1 MNNQF
6 IKKMSIFELQEVSF
20 FYPQAKVPT
29 LHNVSFKIEEGEY
42 CGIVGSNGSGKSTLA
57 RLLANLESPSSGK
70 LVAKRDSL
78 IALVFQSPKNQIIC
92 SIVSRDTAFGPK
104 NLSLPKSEIELRTIE
119 CLNIT
124 GLLEKSESSTMNLS
138 LGQTQ
143 KLALSGVL
151 ATWPGVM
158 ILDESVA
165 MLDPHSRK
173 NVFDFI
179 NYWHRHGNTVIHIT
193 HELDAIKQVEHVIGL
208 DKGELFYDGNVDGY
222 LQNPDYIKKLTGESL
237 PPCNR
242 IIENISMA
250 EKDFSFGLSNVSF
263 SYENE
268 DSKCLKDVSF
278 KLRKGTLN
286 ALTGP
291 SGSGKS
297 TILEIGSGL
306 LKPQSGIVFGDKT
319 PSLALQNCSDA
330 VFEAFAADDVAFGP
344 RNLGITGE
352 ELKLRV
358 KNAMDSVNLPFEKY
372 ADVPVNRLS
381 GGELRRLAIAGIIA
395 MDNQVLFFDEPT
407 AGLDGESRQEVMNL
421 LKKLADEGKTVL
433 FSTHNME
440 EARFAHREIAI
451 SGGKI
456 VSDSFAPVISAKD
469 KSVPQTNEKY
479 ENILESKPIAEKLK
493 SLRTLSNGLAGTKRK
508 KQSLLEKTPA
518 VFRILLFV
526 VMFVCSL
533 LSNNIIFCSTMLLLA
548 FGYCLFAGFGI
559 KKLLKAFIK
568 ITPFLLFFAVFQII
582 FRKPLESEVCY
593 TSWKWF
599 MISPSKLIFCLN
611 SFLRT
616 FACLASISAFY
627 TSLRDY
633 ELIDGLRIIFYPL
646 EKIRIPMRY
655 LYLVMEIIFRFIP
668 LLVEQSC
675 VILKTQTIRGNMG
688 DVKGK
693 MKAIKKIVPLIV
705 PIIIQTIKRSE
716 ALADAITVRC
726 FK

>member
-1 MNNQF
+1 
-6 IKKMSIFELQEVSF
+6 MSIFDLQEVNF

-42 CGIVGSNGSGKSTLA
+42 CAIVGSNGSGKSTLA
-57 RLLANLESPSSGK
+57 RLLANLETPSSGK
-70 LVAKRDSL
+70 LSAKRDSL
-78 IALVFQSPKNQIIC
+78 IALVFQAPKNQIIC

-104 NLSLPKSEIELRTIE
+104 NLNLPKSEIELRTIE

-124 GLLEKSESSTMNLS
+124 GLLEKSEASTMNLS

-208 DKGELFYDGNVDGY
+208 DKGELFYDGDVTGY
-222 LQNPDYIKKLTGESL
+222 LQNPDYIKKLTGEPL
-237 PPCNR
+237 PACDR
-242 IIENISMA
+242 ALENISMA
-250 EKDFSFGLSNVSF
+250 EKDFAFGLANVCF
-263 SYENE
+263 AYENE
-268 DSKCLKDVSF
+268 EKKCLENISF

-306 LKPQSGIVFGDKT
+306 LKPQSGFVFGEKT

-344 RNLGITGE
+344 RNMGLKGE

-358 KNAMDSVNLPFEKY
+358 RNAMDSVNLPFEKY

-421 LKKLADEGKTVL
+421 LKKLADDGKTIL

-451 SGGKI
+451 SGGKVI
-456 VSDSFAPVISAKD
+456 SDSFAPVSASKAESSGNAVEKPENVLEP
-469 KSVPQTNEKY
+469 KSV
-479 ENILESKPIAEKLK
+479 AEKLK
-493 SLRTLSNGLAGTKRK
+493 SLRTLSNGLAGTQRRK
-508 KQSLLEKTPA
+508 LSLLEKTPA
-518 VFRILLFV
+518 TFRILLFT
-526 VMFVCSL
+526 VMFICSL
-533 LSNNIIFCSTMLLLA
+533 ISKNIIFCSTMLILSFA
-548 FGYCLFAGFGI
+548 YCLFAGFGI
-559 KKLLKAFIK
+559 KRLLSAFIK
-568 ITPFLLFFAVFQII
+568 ITPFLLFFAVFQLI
-582 FRKPLESEVCY
+582 FRKPVAGEVHF
-593 TSWKWF
+593 TEWKWF
-599 MISPSKLIFCLN
+599 LLSPSKLIFCLN

-627 TSLRDY
+627 SSLCDY
-633 ELIDGLRIIFYPL
+633 ELIDGLRVIFYPL
-646 EKIRIPMRY
+646 EKIKIPMRY

-668 LLVEQSC
+668 LLVDQAC

-688 DVKGK
+688 NVKGK
-693 MKAIKKIVPLIV
+693 MEAIKKIVPLIV
-705 PIIIQTIKRSE
+705 PIIIQTVKRSE

>member
-1 MNNQF
+1 
-6 IKKMSIFELQEVSF
+6 MSIFELQEVSF

-124 GLLEKSESSTMNLS
+124 GLLEKSQSSTMNLS

-222 LQNPDYIKKLTGESL
+222 LQNPDYIKKLTGEPL

-344 RNLGITGE
+344 RNW
-352 ELKLRV
+352 
-358 KNAMDSVNLPFEKY
+358 
-372 ADVPVNRLS
+372 
-381 GGELRRLAIAGIIA
+381 RR
-395 MDNQVLFFDEPT
+395 T
-407 AGLDGESRQEVMNL
+407 
-421 LKKLADEGKTVL
+421 
-433 FSTHNME
+433 
-440 EARFAHREIAI
+440 EA
-451 SGGKI
+451 
-456 VSDSFAPVISAKD
+456 
-469 KSVPQTNEKY
+469 
-479 ENILESKPIAEKLK
+479 
-493 SLRTLSNGLAGTKRK
+493 
-508 KQSLLEKTPA
+508 
-518 VFRILLFV
+518 
-526 VMFVCSL
+526 
-533 LSNNIIFCSTMLLLA
+533 
-548 FGYCLFAGFGI
+548 
-559 KKLLKAFIK
+559 
-568 ITPFLLFFAVFQII
+568 
-582 FRKPLESEVCY
+582 
-593 TSWKWF
+593 
-599 MISPSKLIFCLN
+599 
-611 SFLRT
+611 
-616 FACLASISAFY
+616 
-627 TSLRDY
+627 
-633 ELIDGLRIIFYPL
+633 
-646 EKIRIPMRY
+646 
-655 LYLVMEIIFRFIP
+655 
-668 LLVEQSC
+668 
-675 VILKTQTIRGNMG
+675 
-688 DVKGK
+688 
-693 MKAIKKIVPLIV
+693 
-705 PIIIQTIKRSE
+705 
-716 ALADAITVRC
+716 
-726 FK
+726 

>member
-1 MNNQF
+1 
-6 IKKMSIFELQEVSF
+6 MSIFELQDVNF
-20 FYPQAKVPT
+20 VYPQASEPT
-29 LHNVSFKIEEGEY
+29 LQNVSFKIEEGEY
-42 CGIVGSNGSGKSTLA
+42 CAIVGSNGSGKSTLA
-57 RLLANLESPSSGK
+57 RLLANLETPDSGK
-70 LVAKRDSL
+70 LIAKRDSL

-104 NLSLPKSEIELRTIE
+104 NLNLPKSEIELRTIE
-119 CLNIT
+119 CLNIV
-124 GLLEKSESSTMNLS
+124 GLLEKSEASTMNLS

-193 HELDAIKQVEHVIGL
+193 HELDAIKQVQHVIGL
-208 DKGELFYDGNVDGY
+208 EKGQVFYDGSVEDY
-222 LQNPDYIKKLTGESL
+222 LNNPAFIKKLTGEPL

-242 IIENISMA
+242 TAENLSMA
-250 EKDFSFGLSNVSF
+250 EKDFAFGFSNVSF
-263 SYENE
+263 AYENE
-268 DSKCLKDVSF
+268 KLNCLEKVSF

-297 TILEIGSGL
+297 TILELGSGL
-306 LKPQSGIVFGDKT
+306 LKPQQGEIFGEKT
-319 PSLALQNCSDA
+319 PSLALQNCADA

-344 RNLGITGE
+344 RNLGITGD
-352 ELKLRV
+352 ELKKTV

-395 MDNQVLFFDEPT
+395 MDNPVLFFDEPT

-421 LKKLADEGKTVL
+421 LMKLAESGKTVL

-440 EARFAHREIAI
+440 EAKFAHREIAI
-451 SGGKI
+451 SYGRI
-456 VSDSFAPVISAKD
+456 MSDSFAPVP
-469 KSVPQTNEKY
+469 SVN
-479 ENILESKPIAEKLK
+479 AEKASETHEDVLEPK
-493 SLRTLSNGLAGTKRK
+493 TIADKLSGLRSLSNGLAGTKREK
-508 KQSLLEKTPA
+508 LSLLEKTPA
-518 VFRILLFV
+518 VFRILLFL
-526 VMFVCSL
+526 VMFTCSL
-533 LSNNIIFCSTMLLLA
+533 VSKNIIFCSVMLLLSFA
-548 FGYCLFAGFGI
+548 YCLVSGFGI
-559 KKLLKAFIK
+559 KKLLLAFAK
-568 ITPFLLFFAVFQII
+568 ITPFLLFFALFQLI
-582 FRKPLESEVCY
+582 FRKPVAGEVCY
-593 TSWKWF
+593 TNWKWF
-599 MISPSKLIFCLN
+599 MISPSKLLFCLN

-616 FACLASISAFY
+616 FACLGCISAFY
-627 TSLRDY
+627 NSLRDY
-633 ELIDGLRIIFYPL
+633 ELIDGLRVIFYPL
-646 EKIRIPMRY
+646 EKIKIPMRY
-655 LYLVMEIIFRFIP
+655 LYLVLEIIFRFVP
-668 LLVEQSC
+668 LLVDQAC

-688 DVKGK
+688 SVKGK
-693 MKAIKKIVPLIV
+693 MEAIRRMVPLIV

-716 ALADAITVRC
+716 ALADAITVRY